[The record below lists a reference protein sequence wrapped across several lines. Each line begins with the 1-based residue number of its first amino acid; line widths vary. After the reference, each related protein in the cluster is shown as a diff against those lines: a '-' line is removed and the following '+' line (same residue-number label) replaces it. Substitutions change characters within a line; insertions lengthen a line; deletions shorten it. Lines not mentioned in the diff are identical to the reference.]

1 MPYCLQHHSS
11 TPVPIPFYRNR
22 EPGQKETAPIVNL
35 PDDAV
40 RGELFIKFKPEV
52 ADILDKA
59 GALPGKGGMTRSSI
73 PSVDEILDIAGAYK
87 FERVFPVDTKNEK
100 RTRESGLH
108 LWYLVRF
115 DKEADPMQVARDMS
129 TLQKSLR

>member
-1 MPYCLQHHSS
+1 MKKIYLLAVLFTASF
-11 TPVPIPFYRNR
+11 FYSCSDSVLP
-22 EPGQKETAPIVNL
+22 ESGTGQKETAPIVNL

-73 PSVDEILDIAGAYK
+73 PSVDEILDIAGAINLSAY
-87 FERVFPVDTKNEK
+87 FP
-100 RTRESGLH
+100 
-108 LWYLVRF
+108 
-115 DKEADPMQVARDMS
+115 
-129 TLQKSLR
+129 